1 MHDVFIIGEKKCEHP
16 HAFNGTLHV
25 KQHAFYVGMFDN
37 SDFRRSGIQHLCD
50 MRALYAVPGISDGVH
65 VGGAGNCLSLNTCMD
80 TGSVHESKHD
90 LHAFAFISQKMADAL
105 AVVAETE

>member
-1 MHDVFIIGEKKCEHP
+1 MLNNRDLRC
-16 HAFNGTLHV
+16 A
-25 KQHAFYVGMFDN
+25 
-37 SDFRRSGIQHLCD
+37 GIQHLCD

-80 TGSVHESKHD
+80 TGRVHESKHD
-90 LHAFAFISQKMADAL
+90 LHTFAFISQKMADAL